1 MRNKKLHRID
11 EYPLHLR
18 PQEVR
23 LLGSILTHHIRN
35 LESLSDYTGRGGV
48 KRLPDHKD
56 WFYELEEII
65 DDYVDLL
72 S

>member
-1 MRNKKLHRID
+1 MRNKEPHRID

-23 LLGSILTHHIRN
+23 LLGSILTHHIKN
-35 LESLSDYTGRGGV
+35 LEGLLDQGQTSL
-48 KRLPDHKD
+48 PEHKN

>member
-1 MRNKKLHRID
+1 MRSKKPHRID

-23 LLGSILTHHIRN
+23 LLGSLVTHHIKN
-35 LESLSDYTGRGGV
+35 LELLSDCTGRGGA
-48 KRLPDHKD
+48 KRLPEHKN